1 MAILYISGYRQHS
14 CCSVTQLCLFGTP
27 WTVVH
32 QDSLS
37 FIIFWS
43 LLKLMP
49 TESMMPPNHLIH
61 CHPLLLLP
69 SIFPSI
75 RVFFN
80 ELGFHIRQPNYGRRQ
95 WQSSPVLSP
104 GKSHGQRSLVGCS
117 LWGCK
122 ELDTTEAS
130 KHSMTLSPAVFSGPV
145 PLPPC
150 SVQFSSVA
158 QSCPTLCDPM
168 NHSTPGLPVHHQ
180 LPTHSNSRP
189 SSQ

>member
-1 MAILYISGYRQHS
+1 MKRCG
-14 CCSVTQLCLFGTP
+14 FDP
-27 WTVVH
+27 WVRKIH
-32 QDSLS
+32 WRRELQ
-37 FIIFWS
+37 
-43 LLKLMP
+43 P
-49 TESMMPPNHLIH
+49 T
-61 CHPLLLLP
+61 P
-69 SIFPSI
+69 SI
-75 RVFFN
+75 
-80 ELGFHIRQPNYGRRQ
+80 LGAFLVAQMVKRLSAMRETWVRFLGWEDPLEKEMQPP
-95 WQSSPVLSP
+95 PVLSP

-122 ELDTTEAS
+122 ELDTTEPS

-180 LPTHSNSRP
+180 LPTHSNSRL